1 MVSGKMFETLF
12 AMLRVRARLVPLAAA
27 AAALLA
33 AACGTSPTAAPP
45 ASGPASGSVD
55 TPQGRVEISL
65 QGGTFAQGPEAV
77 QGFTPPQGL
86 QAPYGAVRFTARVG
100 QPGGVLTLRVRLP
113 QPLMLGSSLL
123 KQVGTS
129 HLPLPIEASGNEVV
143 YRIADGGPFDADGT
157 RNGTITDPWWVA
169 TGRFAVAITSDPSDW
184 AWRADITHQCVL
196 RGVSDPQTISVTV
209 RKGSA
214 SSLLFSF
221 HPVTRTGDPLP
232 AGIRFSPN
240 PFTLSLD
247 GRDPQFTEQIPVEIS
262 GSTPPDTYK
271 ALVEVSEPGQPPGP
285 RPGQPDGRSAAPRH
299 PDAAGPVRHHRA
311 AGVLGPPAAHGH
323 RHAPREVR
331 RAAATVCSRTPM
343 TAAASGSCGCGAPPG
358 TAVRHPAP
366 TWPPRPRE
374 SRCSPAPSSWEAART
389 GTRSHSAPAAPRR
402 PEATAW
408 SSARSTPGAD
418 PAGTRPSPRTLLSS
432 SPWRHE
438 ATHPPKEVKR

>member
-1 MVSGKMFETLF
+1 MVSGKIFEILF
-12 AMLRVRARLVPLAAA
+12 AMLRVRARLVLL
-27 AAALLA
+27 AALLA

-100 QPGGVLTLRVRLP
+100 QPGGALTLRVRLP

-221 HPVTRTGDPLP
+221 HPVTRTGDLLL

-247 GRDPQFTEQIPVEIS
+247 GRDLQFTEQIPVEIS
-262 GSTPPDTYK
+262 GSTSPGTYK
-271 ALVEVSEPGQPPGP
+271 ALVEVSEPGQPPVLAP
-285 RPGQPDGRSAAPRH
+285 ANLTVVAAPPDIQVQLDQSAITVQRGSSSPLQLTVTVTPPERSVELQLHLLTDSDDGDGIGIMRLRRSARDRRPASRTDLAP
-299 PDAAGPVRHHRA
+299 
-311 AGVLGPPAAHGH
+311 PPAGISLQPSTIFVGGGKNQHTVALSADRSAQAGSY
-323 RHAPREVR
+323 RLVL
-331 RAAATVCSRTPM
+331 RALHSWG
-343 TAAASGSCGCGAPPG
+343 GSCGYPPV
-358 TAVRHPAP
+358 TAD
-366 TWPPRPRE
+366 
-374 SRCSPAPSSWEAART
+374 
-389 GTRSHSAPAAPRR
+389 
-402 PEATAW
+402 
-408 SSARSTPGAD
+408 TPFQLTVT
-418 PAGTRPSPRTLLSS
+418 P
-432 SPWRHE
+432 
-438 ATHPPKEVKR
+438 

>member
-1 MVSGKMFETLF
+1 MVSGKIFEILF
-12 AMLRVRARLVPLAAA
+12 AMLRVRARLVLL
-27 AAALLA
+27 AALLA

-45 ASGPASGSVD
+45 ASGPTSGSVD

-100 QPGGVLTLRVRLP
+100 QPGGALTLRVRLP

-129 HLPLPIEASGNEVV
+129 HLPIPIEASGNEVV

-221 HPVTRTGDPLP
+221 HPVTRTGDLLL

-247 GRDPQFTEQIPVEIS
+247 GRDLQFTEQIPVEIS
-262 GSTPPDTYK
+262 GSTSPGTYK
-271 ALVEVSEPGQPPGP
+271 ALVEVSEPGQPPVLAP
-285 RPGQPDGRSAAPRH
+285 ANLTVVAAPPDIQVQLDQSAITVQRGSSSPLQLTVTVTPPERSVELQLHLLTDSDDGDGIGIMRLRRSARDRRPASRT
-299 PDAAGPVRHHRA
+299 D
-311 AGVLGPPAAHGH
+311 LGPPPAGISLQPGTIFVGGGKNQHTVALSADSSAQAGSY
-323 RHAPREVR
+323 RLVL
-331 RAAATVCSRTPM
+331 RALHSWG
-343 TAAASGSCGCGAPPG
+343 GSCGYPPV
-358 TAVRHPAP
+358 TAD
-366 TWPPRPRE
+366 
-374 SRCSPAPSSWEAART
+374 
-389 GTRSHSAPAAPRR
+389 
-402 PEATAW
+402 
-408 SSARSTPGAD
+408 TPFQLTVT
-418 PAGTRPSPRTLLSS
+418 P
-432 SPWRHE
+432 
-438 ATHPPKEVKR
+438 

>member
-1 MVSGKMFETLF
+1 MVSGKMFGILF
-12 AMLRVRARLVPLAAA
+12 AMLRLRARLVLL
-27 AAALLA
+27 AALLA

-45 ASGPASGSVD
+45 ASGPASGTVD

-100 QPGGVLTLRVRLP
+100 QPGGALTLRVRLP

-129 HLPLPIEASGNEVV
+129 HLPIPIEASGNEVV

-209 RKGSA
+209 RRGSA

-247 GRDPQFTEQIPVEIS
+247 GRDPQFTEEIPVEIS
-262 GSTPPDTYK
+262 GSTPPGTYK
-271 ALVEVSEPGQPPGP
+271 ALVEVSEPGQPPVLAPVNLTVEALPPNIQMQLDQSAITVQRGSSATLQLTVTVTP
-285 RPGQPDGRSAAPRH
+285 PERSIELQLGLLTDSGDGGDGDGIGIMRLRRSARDRRPASRT
-299 PDAAGPVRHHRA
+299 D
-311 AGVLGPPAAHGH
+311 LGPPPAGISLQPGTIFVGGGKN
-323 RHAPREVR
+323 RHTIALSAGSSAQAGSYRLVLG
-331 RAAATVCSRTPM
+331 AVHLWG
-343 TAAASGSCGCGAPPG
+343 GSCGYPPVGAN
-358 TAVRHPAP
+358 AP
-366 TWPPRPRE
+366 FQLTV
-374 SRCSPAPSSWEAART
+374 
-389 GTRSHSAPAAPRR
+389 
-402 PEATAW
+402 
-408 SSARSTPGAD
+408 TP
-418 PAGTRPSPRTLLSS
+418 
-432 SPWRHE
+432 
-438 ATHPPKEVKR
+438 

>member
-1 MVSGKMFETLF
+1 MLSGKIFEILF
-12 AMLRVRARLVPLAAA
+12 ARPRVRARIVPL
-27 AAALLA
+27 AALLA

-45 ASGPASGSVD
+45 ASGPTSGSVD

-65 QGGTFAQGPEAV
+65 QGGTFTQGPEAV

-196 RGVSDPQTISVTV
+196 RGASDPQTISVTV

-262 GSTPPDTYK
+262 GSTPPGTYK
-271 ALVEVSEPGQPPGP
+271 ALVEVSEPGQPPVLAP
-285 RPGQPDGRSAAPRH
+285 VNLTVVAPPPDIQVQLDQSAITVQQGSSAPLQLTVTVTPPERSVELQLHLLTDSDDGGGIGIMRLRRSARDRRPASRT
-299 PDAAGPVRHHRA
+299 D
-311 AGVLGPPAAHGH
+311 LGPPPPGISLQPGTIFVGGGKN
-323 RHAPREVR
+323 RHTVTLSADSSAQAGSYRLVL
-331 RAAATVCSRTPM
+331 RALHSWG
-343 TAAASGSCGCGAPPG
+343 GSCGYTPVTADTPFQLTVAP
-358 TAVRHPAP
+358 
-366 TWPPRPRE
+366 
-374 SRCSPAPSSWEAART
+374 
-389 GTRSHSAPAAPRR
+389 
-402 PEATAW
+402 
-408 SSARSTPGAD
+408 
-418 PAGTRPSPRTLLSS
+418 
-432 SPWRHE
+432 
-438 ATHPPKEVKR
+438 